1 MPYVTALVGIS
12 FRHVEGSPAL
22 GLGVSRGWCVDVDV
36 SMEGV
41 EDLPAGASIGM
52 TADPAVA

>member
-1 MPYVTALVGIS
+1 M
-12 FRHVEGSPAL
+12 EGSPAL
-22 GLGVSRGWCVDVDV
+22 GVCVSRGWCVDVDV

-41 EDLPAGASIGM
+41 EDQPAGFSIGM